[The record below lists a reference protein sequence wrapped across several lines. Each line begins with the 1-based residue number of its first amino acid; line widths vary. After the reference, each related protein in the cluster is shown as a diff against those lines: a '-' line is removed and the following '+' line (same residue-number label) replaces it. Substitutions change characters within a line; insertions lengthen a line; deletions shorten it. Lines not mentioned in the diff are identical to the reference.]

1 MAIQE
6 LKKNQSQF
14 TFGVLIFSK
23 QSAFELLVN
32 DKIVEKALAV
42 ISANVDPNV
51 NLKNATW
58 KEVSCLPLDHPNA
71 IIKDDE
77 IFNSLSLHFYFY
89 RKYPLIKY
97 SMVTTECIIDNAKDK
112 VQNSED
118 EAKVIPNEEGTE
130 SQVACKDSEIV
141 EDKISTLLYIKPSL
155 APDCPPVLVTGN
167 SPITRIA
174 KLENF
179 DNEILSVFFVPH
191 QESKECLS
199 LLPLEVREQICN
211 SEAIRNAA
219 LHLALYH
226 MKEILAAIMERL
238 KGTKLEERGKSFLRY
253 YCNKKNCNPEADLEP
268 MLHDPDVKIS
278 QFLHI
283 ENSQLKWYK
292 NQIQGAFSEISASV
306 AEEEC
311 KQQRRMELFRESLA
325 WAHFYKHI
333 KAELFVLSAEDL
345 HERHMHAV
353 LNGIIIANNWR
364 KTKCCIVITDT
375 LPYSLD
381 EVFQRDVRRLV
392 FSKGK
397 SEPLI
402 RVGFLD
408 KTSTKRGEF
417 PFFTINPWS
426 QTQLHTPKYH
436 TISVNTSEHL
446 VDGLGEEYQLHLIRD
461 DLDIKERISTNIS
474 NAIIGHIT
482 HNPRPPLSG
491 ACIYKYRL
499 ESFLKEIGYKITCES
514 YGLDDV
520 LKCLLGQMVVFQL
533 EEIASKNIPN
543 FEVIPELLKLKAK
556 GNSTFHLTPT
566 KCSAFEA
573 EIDIFISKSKPLLIA
588 HKKITKASVT
598 VKKAK
603 TESVI
608 ITFNVNINSKP
619 VPLHVG
625 KHLDLSGSCGSTI
638 ADYIYGICCK
648 EDAWFRAREL
658 TVGEVLHIYL
668 RKEKALAYI
677 QSLPLFFSYSLS
689 KCKINHYLTTVLV
702 DSSQTLQEGHIYVT
716 TAFNL
721 SPVCNNKVKFSICI
735 KSLAVHFSP
744 SHNFNKRIQIEGKC
758 IVNSAIMMK
767 FSCSSTEDSNKSM
780 NFFFDK
786 ALPANEVFK
795 LFGIQNLPSS
805 LSQPPGGICLND
817 EETYEGG
824 FVLSQNL
831 KNSEEATFTSLLFGL
846 ELDNKF
852 QNLLPTSLSHI
863 QDAKTKITIHSP
875 SRAPKLGIE
884 ASFTS
889 KLEVS
894 KPEKNESVIL
904 NCCLF
909 VSPLITNNSYKYE
922 ISIQQSSSDISQ
934 ELRGMSIYSV
944 ISALTHTQGRHLV
957 EEIEN
962 IPHLGDQILHNMSLT
977 KILLEVLDREIQ
989 FLEIHAY
996 IAQLDVVPSKLSVH
1010 ECLVTLFYSREGL
1023 KPECKG
1029 HLKFLRNHNY
1039 LIHFCLPTAEK
1050 KGKLEFTSYSS
1061 DLTLCFLM
1069 EELGLLSD
1077 AKSNPVLAEV
1087 LDTVIKRV
1095 SLEFSIL
1102 PKQGKLQISSS
1113 DITVFK
1119 DKLDISLVTLHD
1131 IELTISTKLVNN
1143 SYVHAFS
1150 LGAYISDAY
1159 FAELQYN
1166 PDDHVMSGK
1175 VNVTFSKFVSAV
1187 DTLQTFKPC
1196 SSSYDN
1202 MKSILEK
1209 EFMDVFNSDMRIL
1222 AEPGMTAT
1230 LYISISLPFGN
1241 TKFSLK
1247 HLKLEVEDALRVCC
1261 KNTYV
1266 LNTFQFEYTNKN
1278 ETTVSHLLLA
1288 VHSLNSKEN
1297 MTLDFDF
1304 TTKTDNTSF
1313 FTAKVKA
1320 GPQGGFLKLRSAI
1333 DLAKAAI
1340 PDLPNFEVG
1349 LPPIFEIELLS
1360 GSITFTTKPSF
1371 KPTAFDINILITEWQ
1386 VFGDPKLKVHRLTLK
1401 TNWETGK
1408 YPQLLF
1414 TDCTL
1419 TFLEHQLGLEGKLT
1433 AEEVYIQCSSAN
1445 KSIDSKPAYFQSV
1458 LEECTPSSQDQPVV
1472 PANIGLPSMEIELKE
1487 FIVQLKENYKKFRV
1501 NAGVVAKD
1509 WTIKFGS
1516 HSGAPIIPVHDLGGA
1531 LEWKV
1536 KKNDTSYKAFLYGT
1550 IELFDLLV
1558 CMEMLLGKNIDAIA
1572 SAKVENSFH
1581 YGQISDSLVYSKP
1594 IVPYE
1599 QYNPQSSGLAQLA
1612 PSNIQDISLT
1622 SADVFLNVTKQQ
1634 FFLSS
1639 RVKGWGIGSIWIGYL
1654 KKKREMDYI
1663 ISLSVEEGFK
1673 FGIISESLAFVDEL
1687 LLLRNLKILTSSTS
1701 ISCLSELTNQFRQ
1714 SFSESRVIDHLKKP
1728 FYESRIISS
1737 NKLASEFKIQEGTT
1751 IYAEVD
1757 IVKSQGINQLLQL
1770 GDHTIGNTNIAIM
1783 TYIGKSKTDTNLEVH
1798 AWITKILLCEKLEFS
1813 DIHLIYKV
1821 QKASEFEL
1829 SGTVAL
1835 DLELEDTNTLLKFD
1849 GKLSVDSVCA
1859 KFKTKN
1865 CKEIVYQPCGIH
1877 IAAHDLNLALVLHF
1891 NRKCDNILV
1900 IGKLEIGKVSLSCKF
1915 YLNDFVFKVFLI
1927 KINRPLELS
1936 DLFDRCSLD
1945 WPIELD
1951 ITIKEGDFYYA
1962 VSRAKFEENGR
1973 LVEYESGYHLKGTI
1987 TLLGSDFEIKGY
1999 MPSDRSDVVICG
2011 RGIEPVD
2018 FVFAKITGA
2027 RSDTYRGPEL
2037 IYSGAEESLSLSVGV
2052 EILKI
2057 PLFEGELKYKIN
2069 DNALEG
2075 TIRYLGHLLWII
2087 EPSVKVRW
2095 SPDNG
2100 FDILDFSFD
2109 FKIPGFSVLG
2119 VVAKFAKVI
2128 YNMIKGLLSC
2138 SAKFN
2143 IKTAKNPNPNM
2154 YQVKLIFSAEFV
2166 VTVFGFKIPIRL
2178 PKIPFLLPRI
2188 KNFSFERLP
2197 EYILTYLWD
2206 HAGAIY
2212 DALREYINPWNIVA
2226 QTGKVIW
2233 NGFKQVRKTVD
2244 YVANKVCDVA
2254 NKVCDFAV
2262 KTYGAVKKGVKKF
2275 FSWFGRSAFIVD
2287 MDNGMLLG
2295 YIHSGKGGRNLCNER
2310 YIIKQFGPILTVNA
2324 IGTMACD
2331 IHKHYKT
2338 CLDAHVNDEVKGE
2351 TQDNETT
2358 CDDMDGEEI
2367 DLDKGLEDLKG
2378 KAEELYESWTIMA
2391 DKILIMKDI
2400 CIKIDEQNGNISV
2413 EWFTYNPDE
2422 DSYYNEDK
2430 GDIEY
2435 HLKVSAVLI
2444 EHNEAKVVNLYDEI
2458 FLNRST
2464 QGKIDSV
2471 ETENYNDVHHQQTKE
2486 LIQENTMNDRATLHE
2501 QSIGEDASSIEQQKD
2516 RIYLSISDADAQQL
2530 KTIRKAEDKIEPIA
2544 EDCTSSDQKSED
2556 EVESIGQE
2564 EPQENSE
2571 EVQCAV
2577 KETNFSDPYENKSEP
2592 SKLRKCITLN
2602 IPCNSKMI
2610 KQMVCMHVS
2619 IQPKVTLEVKMLP
2632 PDKIATDEY
2641 MINAERIKE
2650 NDTSWMDDAK
2660 KEILKNGRVSEVTL
2674 EGRRV
2679 SMQHF
2684 IHSST
2689 LSNISF
2695 TVKRHHEKNGMTV
2708 VSGDITPLSK
2718 AERHLIQLL
2727 DDNDQTVIIKQLLMP
2742 PQMLHYVIEVEAS
2755 EFPATSSGPY
2765 SISILALHSD
2775 LISCSA
2781 VTKSDLKLERYS
2793 PPEELK
2799 LTIPNLDSSSED
2811 IIKLEWRHPKELMN
2825 KDDSFKED
2833 LNDNYSCLQ
2842 EKENIMMKEDS
2853 PNPYEGDSE
2862 ETACAMSGDGHDTPT
2877 KSSTTTKSGNF
2888 YLFTISAIHIEKI
2901 QHFKVHEI
2909 NIKNVNRSDE
2919 AFKMTEQICMNHDFQ
2934 EIVHHEFSL
2943 KNILTKSKHKMQGG
2957 LLFQCQVVTDGDM
2970 KLLSMP
2976 KLFSEFVLLA
2986 SPTNFKAAADEGA
2999 GFHIQ
3004 WDYCAHAIEYR
3015 IELVD
3020 EHNSDVAFSRVIKC
3034 TEGSHGKINLCNIDF
3049 KDISALTSNKRGYKW
3064 HIHSLGF
3071 SQELIR
3077 CLEPSVAEGKFHFI
3091 QSTIKYLEHSDII
3104 QVKFVPSVRA
3114 QYMNKLYQ
3122 KNQNGDILT
3131 LAVNPV
3137 YCHKAN
3143 KEALVNFQVK
3153 KVWHLIKS
3161 GNSVFAWIYCTTKAT
3176 GRTITYIG
3184 APHEDTHVLNFP
3196 QLKGSFSCN
3205 SNFSINSLKIE
3216 WSAVEKAEKYQYGYY
3231 FPDKNECVSIMET
3244 QETEALV
3251 KFDGSSLKLL
3261 HDIYCQF
3268 QVYTVAKERQGT
3280 GELSLY
3286 STLLQCIK
3294 SPSLK
3299 ECGAIVFSAVTL
3311 QQYIWI
3317 KHIATCKPLALY
3329 NPQYILFPSG
3339 RPFPNISVPKK
3350 FREKFWKT
3358 ESSSFGKG
3366 KNWD

>member
-226 MKEILAAIMERL
+226 MKESLAAIMERL

-268 MLHDPDVKIS
+268 MLHHPDVKIS

-482 HNPRPPLSG
+482 HSPRPPLSG

-520 LKCLLGQMVVFQL
+520 LKCLLGPMVVFQL

-658 TVGEVLHIYL
+658 TVGDVLHIFL
-668 RKEKALAYI
+668 RKEKALEYI
-677 QSLPLFFSYSLS
+677 QSLPLFLSYSLS

-702 DSSQTLQEGHIYVT
+702 DSSQTLQEGHVYVT

-735 KSLAVHFSP
+735 KSLAVHIFP
-744 SHNFNKRIQIEGKC
+744 SHNINKRIQIEGKC
-758 IVNSAIMMK
+758 IVSGAIMMK

-780 NFFFDK
+780 EFFFGE
-786 ALPANEVFK
+786 ALLPAKEVFK

-805 LSQPPGGICLND
+805 LSQPPCGICLSD
-817 EETYEGG
+817 EVTYEGG
-824 FVLSQNL
+824 FMLSQNL
-831 KNSEEATFTSLLFGL
+831 KNSEEATFTSLFFGL

-852 QNLLPTSLSHI
+852 QNLLPACLSHI
-863 QDAKTKITIHSP
+863 QDAKTKTTIHSP

-894 KPEKNESVIL
+894 KPEKKESVIL

-909 VSPLITNNSYKYE
+909 VSPFITSNSYKYE

-989 FLEIHAY
+989 ILEIHAY

-1010 ECLVTLFYSREGL
+1010 ECLVTLFYSSEGL
-1023 KPECKG
+1023 KLECEG
-1029 HLKFLRNHNY
+1029 HLKFLRSYNY

-1061 DLTLCFLM
+1061 DLTLCLLM

-1077 AKSNPVLAEV
+1077 AKLNPVLAEV
-1087 LDTVIKRV
+1087 LDTVIKHV

-1102 PKQGKLQISSS
+1102 PKQGKLQISSA

-1150 LGAYISDAY
+1150 LRAYISDAY

-1230 LYISISLPFGN
+1230 LYVSISLPLGN
-1241 TKFSLK
+1241 SKFSLK

-1261 KNTYV
+1261 KNTFV

-1304 TTKTDNTSF
+1304 TTKKDNTSF

-1414 TDCTL
+1414 TDCSL

-1433 AEEVYIQCSSAN
+1433 AEEVYIQCSSA
-1445 KSIDSKPAYFQSV
+1445 KKIIDSKPASFQSV
-1458 LEECTPSSQDQPVV
+1458 LEECTPASQGQPVV
-1472 PANIGLPSMEIELKE
+1472 PANVGLPSMEVELKE

-1531 LEWKV
+1531 LEWEV
-1536 KKNDTSYKAFLYGT
+1536 KKNDTLYKAFLYGT
-1550 IELFDLLV
+1550 IELFGMLV
-1558 CMEMLLGKNIDAIA
+1558 YMEMLLGKNIDAIV
-1572 SAKVENSFH
+1572 SAKVENTKCLH
-1581 YGQISDSLVYSKP
+1581 YGQIADNLVSSEDL
-1594 IVPYE
+1594 VPYD

-1612 PSNIQDISLT
+1612 PSSIQDIYLT
-1622 SADVFLNVTKQQ
+1622 SAAVLLNVTKKQ

-1639 RVKGWGIGSIWIGYL
+1639 QVEGWGVGSILIGYL
-1654 KKKREMDYI
+1654 KNKSEMDYV
-1663 ISLSVEEGFK
+1663 ISLTVQEGFK
-1673 FGIISESLAFVDEL
+1673 FSKLSVSLAFVDKL
-1687 LLLRNLKILTSSTS
+1687 LVLQNLNILMSSANL
-1701 ISCLSELTNQFRQ
+1701 SCLSDLTNQFCQ
-1714 SFSESRVIDHLKKP
+1714 SFSNSRVNEHLKKP
-1728 FYESRIISS
+1728 FYESKIISS
-1737 NKLASEFKIQEGTT
+1737 NKLASEFKIRAGTT
-1751 IYAEVD
+1751 IYAEID

-1770 GDHTIGNTNIAIM
+1770 GDHTVGNTDIAIM

-1798 AWITKILLCEKLEFS
+1798 AWITKILLFEMLEFS
-1813 DIHLIYKV
+1813 NIHLMYKV

-1835 DLELEDTNTLLKFD
+1835 NLKLEDNSPLLKFD
-1849 GKLSVDSVCA
+1849 GKLTIDSVCA
-1859 KFKTKN
+1859 KFTTNN
-1865 CKEIVYQPCGIH
+1865 CTDIVSQPCGIRV
-1877 IAAHDLNLALVLHF
+1877 AVHDLRLALAMYL
-1891 NRKCDNILV
+1891 NGKCPDV
-1900 IGKLEIGKVSLSCKF
+1900 IVSGGLEIGKISLTAKF
-1915 YLNDFVFKVFLI
+1915 CLNGIMFKVFSI
-1927 KINRPLELS
+1927 KINNPLELS
-1936 DLFDRCSLD
+1936 ALFYCSAID

-1951 ITIKEGDFYYA
+1951 IIIQEGEFYYA
-1962 VSRAKFEENGR
+1962 ASQARFEENGT
-1973 LVEYESGYHLKGTI
+1973 LVEYESGYHLDCII
-1987 TLLGSDFEIKGY
+1987 TLLNSDFRIKADI
-1999 MPSDRSDVVICG
+1999 PSDRSDIVISG
-2011 RGIEPVD
+2011 RSIEPVD
-2018 FVFAKITGA
+2018 FFFAKITGA
-2027 RSDTYRGPEL
+2027 RPYTHEGPEIKYRG
-2037 IYSGAEESLSLSVGV
+2037 AEKSLSLIIGV
-2052 EILKI
+2052 EILKH
-2057 PLFEGELKYKIN
+2057 PCFEGELKYKFK
-2069 DNALEG
+2069 DKSLEG
-2075 TIRYLGHLLWII
+2075 TITYPGQFLWINN
-2087 EPSVKVRW
+2087 PSIKVRW
-2095 SPDNG
+2095 SLIDG
-2100 FDILDFSFD
+2100 FDILDFSLD
-2109 FKIPGFSVLG
+2109 GDIPGFSMLG
-2119 VVAKFAKVI
+2119 AIAKYAKII
-2128 YNMIKGLLSC
+2128 YNIVRGILSW
-2138 SAKFN
+2138 SVKLRV
-2143 IKTAKNPNPNM
+2143 KTGTNPDPSRHL
-2154 YQVKLIFSAEFV
+2154 VKLILYGEFV
-2166 VTVFGFKIPIRL
+2166 ITVIGFSIPVIPLPEIPI
-2178 PKIPFLLPRI
+2178 LLPRLDD
-2188 KNFSFERLP
+2188 FSFAKLP
-2197 EYILTYLWD
+2197 KYILKCLWD
-2206 HAGAIY
+2206 SAGPIC
-2212 DALREYINPWNIVA
+2212 LSLLKWINPWNLIKESA
-2226 QTGKVIW
+2226 KMIW
-2233 NGFKQVRKTVD
+2233 NGIKQVGKTVFN
-2244 YVANKVCDVA
+2244 VAK
-2254 NKVCDFAV
+2254 K
-2262 KTYGAVKKGVKKF
+2262 AVKKF
-2275 FSWFGRSAFIVD
+2275 ISWFGFSAFIVD
-2287 MDNGMLLG
+2287 MDNGMVLG
-2295 YIHSGKGGRNLCNER
+2295 YVHGGKGGRELCNER
-2310 YIIKQFGPILTVNA
+2310 YIIEQFGPILTVNA

-2338 CLDAHVNDEVKGE
+2338 CLDAQDNDEV
-2351 TQDNETT
+2351 NETT
-2358 CDDMDGEEI
+2358 YDDMDGEEI

-2378 KAEELYESWTIMA
+2378 KAEELSESWIFMA
-2391 DKILIMKDI
+2391 DKILIVKDVLI
-2400 CIKIDEQNGNISV
+2400 QINEQNENISV
-2413 EWFTYNPDE
+2413 EWFTYNPEE
-2422 DSYYNEDK
+2422 DTCYNEDK

-2444 EHNEAKVVNLYDEI
+2444 EHNEANVVNLYDEI

-2471 ETENYNDVHHQQTKE
+2471 ETENCNDVHHQHTKE
-2486 LIQENTMNDRATLHE
+2486 FIQENIRATLHE
-2501 QSIGEDASSIEQQKD
+2501 QSISEDASSIKQQKD
-2516 RIYLSISDADAQQL
+2516 GIDLSTSDADAKQL
-2530 KTIRKAEDKIEPIA
+2530 KTIRKTEDEIEPIA

-2556 EVESIGQE
+2556 KVESIGQE
-2564 EPQENSE
+2564 EPQESSE
-2571 EVQCAV
+2571 KVQSEVE
-2577 KETNFSDPYENKSEP
+2577 ETNFSDPYENKSEP

-2602 IPCNSKMI
+2602 IPCNSKII
-2610 KQMVCMHVS
+2610 KQTVCMHVS

-2641 MINAERIKE
+2641 MIDPERIKE

-2689 LSNISF
+2689 LSNLSF
-2695 TVKRHHEKNGMTV
+2695 TAEHHYEKNGMTV

-2781 VTKSDLKLERYS
+2781 ATKSDLKIERYS
-2793 PPEELK
+2793 PPEQLK

-2825 KDDSFKED
+2825 KDDSLKED

-2862 ETACAMSGDGHDTPT
+2862 ETACVMSGDGHDTPT

-2901 QHFKVHEI
+2901 QDFKVHEI

-2986 SPTNFKAAADEGA
+2986 SPTNFKAAADESA

-3015 IELVD
+3015 IELAD

-3114 QYMNKLYQ
+3114 QYMTKLYQ

-3153 KVWHLIKS
+3153 KLWHLIKS
-3161 GNSVFAWIYCTTKAT
+3161 GNSVFAWVYCTTKAN

-3184 APHEDTHVLNFP
+3184 APHEDTHVLKIP
-3196 QLKGSFSCN
+3196 QLKGGSFSCN

-3339 RPFPNISVPKK
+3339 RPFPNLSVPKK